1 MQMFKQKQEIF
12 VGLPLYTNA
21 NTEFQKEKNQDSS
34 FMSPKSLAGITLQ
47 LLITSSSIVEDM

>member
-1 MQMFKQKQEIF
+1 MFKQKQEIF